1 MADKKL
7 KDTKNRNKEQENNN
21 NNGNNNNNNNNIKN
35 THGKIKRRVS
45 ET

>member
-21 NNGNNNNNNNNIKN
+21 NNDNNNNNNNIKN

>member
-21 NNGNNNNNNNNIKN
+21 NNDNNNNNNIKN